1 MDRDTRIRVFLLGWR
16 GSERGRM
23 GDTSVI
29 MSIIII
35 KYNLKKNKEFY
46 SIV

>member
-16 GSERGRM
+16 GSKRGRM

-35 KYNLKKNKEFY
+35 KYNLKKTQKSFTQ
-46 SIV
+46 